1 MAEARICVGVIGAPR
16 GVRGEL
22 RIKSYTA
29 EPAALAGYG
38 ALTDES
44 GRREFRVRVLDCQG
58 DMLVARIEGVED
70 RDAAEALKGVR
81 LYVAR
86 AALPAPGED
95 EYYEADLIGLA
106 AETVDGT
113 ALGTVRAVKDF
124 GAGPLLELVPRGGR
138 PVLVPFTRAVV
149 PVVDLAGRRVV
160 VDPPP
165 GLLDGDEALDETLG
179 EDRR

>member
-1 MAEARICVGVIGAPR
+1 MADERICVGVIGAPR

-22 RIKSYTA
+22 RVKSFTA
-29 EPAALAGYG
+29 EPEAMAGYG
-38 ALTDES
+38 PLTDES
-44 GRREFRVRVLDCQG
+44 GRREFRLRLLDRQG
-58 DMLVARIEGVED
+58 DMLVARIEGIDD

-95 EYYEADLIGLA
+95 EYYEADLVGLG
-106 AETVDGT
+106 AEATDGT
-113 ALGTVRAVKDF
+113 ALGTVRSVQDF
-124 GAGPLLELVPRGGR
+124 GAGPLLELVLGDGR
-138 PVLVPFTRAVV
+138 PVLVPFSRAVV

-165 GLLDGDEALDETLG
+165 GLLDGEEDAGG
-179 EDRR
+179 EPA